1 MANITQEDIVS
12 ITSDG
17 IVTLQTTKEISWLGI
32 HEIKFELYLKDLDP
46 EATVPFSLSPMAF
59 FLEIYLPVFE
69 RIGPE
74 SLNPIEPVYY
84 IEAYAKSIYIFEFAD
99 VVAIALRQKNSLS
112 ILPPDLTP
120 HRLNIT
126 VSKNELPA
134 VV

>member
-17 IVTLQTTKEISWLGI
+17 IVTLQTTKESSWLGI

-84 IEAYAKSIYIFEFAD
+84 IEAYAKSIYIFEFA
-99 VVAIALRQKNSLS
+99 L
-112 ILPPDLTP
+112 
-120 HRLNIT
+120 
-126 VSKNELPA
+126 E
-134 VV
+134 